1 MARRIRF
8 PGFRALAG
16 TAILAV
22 VLLSVVLVYWQRRPV
37 LHAQSGFEMG
47 TFVEIRAYG
56 GKNAGEA
63 ISRGFGRLR
72 EIDRLM
78 STSIAQSDIAKVNSA
93 PPGTPVRVHPDTAH
107 VVSSAMAYAEKTRGA
122 FDPTVGRL
130 AELWAIGSGNEAVP
144 TSDAIRDA
152 LVGVGYQNLVVD
164 STRSQITRLT
174 DLRVDLGAI
183 AKGYA
188 SDEIAELLVA
198 ENISGGVVDL
208 GGNIRVFGR
217 NPLRRQW
224 RIGIQDPF
232 RPRGSYIGTVDISSG
247 AVATSG
253 DYERYFVA
261 DGVRYHHI
269 LDPESG
275 YPASAQL
282 KSVTVIAETGIEAD
296 ALSTGLFVLGLDG
309 MFDVIENVPSVGV
322 IAITADRRVIVSSGI
337 AHAFAKASED
347 FEYEVR

>member
-8 PGFRALAG
+8 PRSRALAAA
-16 TAILAV
+16 AILV
-22 VLLSVVLVYWQRRPV
+22 VAILSVALVYRQRPPV
-37 LHAQSGFEMG
+37 LHVQSGFEMG

-56 GKNAGEA
+56 GKKAEDA
-63 ISRGFGRLR
+63 ISRGFERLR
-72 EIDRLM
+72 EIERLM
-78 STSIAQSDIAKVNSA
+78 STSIPESGIAKLNTA
-93 PPGTPVRVHPDTAH
+93 QPRTPVRVHPDTIH
-107 VVSSAMAYAEKTRGA
+107 VVSAAIAYAQKTGGA
-122 FDPTVGRL
+122 FDPTVGKL
-130 AELWAIGSGNEAVP
+130 VELWAIGSGNETVP
-144 TSDAIRDA
+144 TSDEIRDA
-152 LVGVGYQNLVVD
+152 LLGVGYENLVVD
-164 STRSQITRLT
+164 STQSRITRLT
-174 DLRVDLGAI
+174 DLRLDLGAI

-188 SDEIAELLVA
+188 SDEIVELLVA

-217 NPLRRQW
+217 NPLRKQW

-275 YPASAQL
+275 YPASPQL
-282 KSVTVIAETGIEAD
+282 KSVTVVAETGIEAD
-296 ALSTGLFVLGLDG
+296 ALSTGLFVLGLDE
-309 MFDVIENVPSVGV
+309 MFDFIENVPSVGV
-322 IAITADRRVIVSSGI
+322 IAITADRRVIVSSGV
-337 AHAFAKASED
+337 AHAFVKASED
-347 FEYEVR
+347 FEYEIR